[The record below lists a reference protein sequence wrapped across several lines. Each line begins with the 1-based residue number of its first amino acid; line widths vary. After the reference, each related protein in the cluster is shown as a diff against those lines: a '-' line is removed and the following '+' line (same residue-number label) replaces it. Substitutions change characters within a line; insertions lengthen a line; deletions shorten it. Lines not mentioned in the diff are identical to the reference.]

1 MTNPFHH
8 IGPFLGDQ
16 AVQRESIVESVCKYL
31 LRQEYVALLA
41 PRQSGKTSFL
51 AQLEAH
57 LVEQSRKICRL
68 DLKTIEDSSLLV
80 ELFAYAVQ
88 QGSEKNSMVLL
99 ELFNNT
105 CGAILFLIDEL
116 PRDVPVATSL
126 LSSVRA
132 YFNEAKARNLKEDAM
147 HLFVFAGSVDLAF
160 LAVGPLSPFNI
171 AQEVYLPDFT
181 LEETRSLIQN
191 LVANENKTAVFDTP
205 TIDLIY
211 ELTCG
216 HPYLTQ
222 YLCYRI
228 YDAPQDLDK
237 ILEGPE
243 NAIRLCGIEDS
254 VNVQSMVDSLWSGKD
269 TQEELRLLRFVL
281 EGRSVRFMP
290 SVRALKN
297 LQLQGCIKNNE
308 GWCAIRNPI
317 YEMIFKYRFSMQD
330 AVGMG
335 LAGATETTS
344 SRNVI
349 PDRNTRSARIAQ
361 FHGKIQIVIIG
372 EKGKVPFRTSAK
384 KQIKDGFFTVHW
396 AQDYTLVFKLIE
408 LAEAEKSSPEL
419 PKTEFGEDLVVEGA
433 DLSSQWVRYS
443 VVPESFAIEFSAGE
457 VGQTFAPRQQGELI
471 SGEYL
476 FRFRTPSPA
485 ELSSTAPS
493 QEPRDEEA
501 HIYLSLYQETAL
513 VQVTA
518 IKLLLVP

>member
-1 MTNPFHH
+1 MEWLANERGT
-8 IGPFLGDQ
+8 
-16 AVQRESIVESVCKYL
+16 IV
-31 LRQEYVALLA
+31 
-41 PRQSGKTSFL
+41 
-51 AQLEAH
+51 
-57 LVEQSRKICRL
+57 
-68 DLKTIEDSSLLV
+68 
-80 ELFAYAVQ
+80 
-88 QGSEKNSMVLL
+88 
-99 ELFNNT
+99 
-105 CGAILFLIDEL
+105 FLIDEL
-116 PRDVPVATSL
+116 PSDVHAANL
-126 LSSVRA
+126 LLGSIRA
-132 YFNEAKARNLKEDAM
+132 YYNATKASHHDADIM
-147 HLFVFAGSVDLAF
+147 HLFVFAGSVDLAY
-160 LAVGPLSPFNI
+160 LTVLDGSRVSPFNI
-171 AQEVYLPDFT
+171 AQEFYLPDFT
-181 LEETRSLIQN
+181 LEETRGLILK
-191 LVANENKTAVFDTP
+191 LVANQDNAAVFDLP
-205 TIDLIY
+205 TIEQIY
-211 ELTCG
+211 ELTSG

-228 YDAPQDLDK
+228 YDAPQDRDE
-237 ILEGPE
+237 ILAGPE

-290 SVRALKN
+290 SVRELKN

-317 YEMIFKYRFSMQD
+317 YEVIFKHRFSMQD
-330 AVGMG
+330 VVGMG
-335 LAGATETTS
+335 LSGATETS
-344 SRNVI
+344 GSPNVI
-349 PDRNTRSARIAQ
+349 PDRNTRSARIGQ
-361 FHGKIQIVIIG
+361 FYGIIQIEIRG
-372 EKGKVPFRTSAK
+372 DEGKVPFQTSAK

-408 LAEAEKSSPEL
+408 LAEAEKSSPKL
-419 PKTEFGEDLVVEGA
+419 PETEEFVEDLVVEGA

-476 FRFRTPSPA
+476 FRFRTPLPA